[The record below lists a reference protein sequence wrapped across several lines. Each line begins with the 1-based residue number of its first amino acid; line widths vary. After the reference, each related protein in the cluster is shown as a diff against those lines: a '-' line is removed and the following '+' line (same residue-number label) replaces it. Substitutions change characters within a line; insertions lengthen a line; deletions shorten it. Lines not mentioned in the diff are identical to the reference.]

1 MNEISELTFRPKL
14 SNKLN
19 VRSYHCDSKL
29 GLWSQVP
36 SRLNLK
42 DPEAYMAALREREA
56 RRYLKASEAEHKRE
70 VSMHIDLNKHHN
82 DHAFIEGGVISL
94 HVPSSDHISP
104 FLHET
109 WIWT

>member
-19 VRSYHCDSKL
+19 VRSCHCGFIL
-29 GLWSQVP
+29 GLRSQVP
-36 SRLNLK
+36 SRLNIK

-70 VSMHIDLNKHHN
+70 VSIHIRPNKHHK
-82 DHAFIEGGVISL
+82 DHAFIERRVISMHL
-94 HVPSSDHISP
+94 PSSDHISP
-104 FLHET
+104 FLYEAR
-109 WIWT
+109 I